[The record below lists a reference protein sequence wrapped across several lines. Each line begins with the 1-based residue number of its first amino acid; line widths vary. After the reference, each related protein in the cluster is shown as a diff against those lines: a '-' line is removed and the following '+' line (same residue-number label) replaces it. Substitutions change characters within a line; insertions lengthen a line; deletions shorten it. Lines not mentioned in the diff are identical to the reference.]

1 VPKADRTGVVP
12 AVEILINTAAVKEC
26 IVDPTKIDEIPMLL
40 EKGRTVYG
48 TQTFDQ
54 HLEELYRKGVIDYN
68 TAIAYASKPADM
80 EIKLKGISA
89 GGRGYF

>member
-1 VPKADRTGVVP
+1 VYIR
-12 AVEILINTAAVKEC
+12 
-26 IVDPTKIDEIPMLL
+26 PTKTDEIPMLL

-68 TAIAYASKPADM
+68 TALAYASKPADM
-80 EIKLKGISA
+80 EIKLKGVSS